1 MKTFLELFALA
12 YLTPEEIRAET
23 SIPIETI
30 YAAING
36 KRISEQDARR
46 ILKVVNSRLR
56 TTIQFTELD
65 VSKIQWES

>member
-23 SIPIETI
+23 NIPIETI
-30 YAAING
+30 YAARNG
-36 KRISEQDARR
+36 KQISERDARR

-56 TTIQFTELD
+56 TAIQFTELD